1 MLKVDHCEKR
11 NKMARQYEIPV
22 GAQHISLLEPLHFKF
37 TTENEKIVSTTANV
51 YYVHRGIEKACC
63 TKFKFRQV
71 SFVVG
76 RVCGLCSI
84 SHSTAY
90 SQVAEKLIN
99 IEIPSR
105 AKYLRM
111 LVVELDRIHSH
122 LLCLSHVAEN
132 SGFEALFMKTMQY
145 REAFMEVLEAVCGN
159 RVQYD
164 FSIVGGVAR
173 DLRPELGFVIIE
185 RLKKFKPQLDELVD
199 IFQNNW
205 SLGLKN
211 KNAGAITREDA
222 MRLNVVGPFARAAG
236 LAIDVRNEA
245 QDLLPWKEVG
255 FRMVTETAGDA
266 YSRNLVRLREIYIS
280 MLMIENII
288 NGLPDSALM
297 TETKAFPDGE
307 AVVRLEAPRGELFY
321 YAKGNKTQ
329 ILERLKI
336 KAPTFSNVSAM
347 VEGFEGNEYGSVPAI
362 IASYD
367 PCLSCTSR

>member
-1 MLKVDHCEKR
+1 
-11 NKMARQYEIPV
+11 MARRYEIPL

-37 TTENEKIVSTTANV
+37 TTENEKIVSTSANV

-84 SHSTAY
+84 SHTTAY
-90 SQVAEKLIN
+90 SQVAEKLIK
-99 IEIPSR
+99 IDVPRR

-111 LVVELDRIHSH
+111 LVIELDRIHSH

-145 REAFMEVLEAVCGN
+145 RESFMELLEAVCGN
-159 RVQYD
+159 RIQYD

-173 DLRPELGFVIIE
+173 DLKPEIALMIRE

-205 SLGLKN
+205 TLSLKN
-211 KNAGAITREDA
+211 KNAGAITTEDA
-222 MRLNVVGPFARAAG
+222 IRLNVVGPFARAAG
-236 LAIDVRNEA
+236 LAVDVRNETE
-245 QDLLPWKEVG
+245 DLLPWKETG
-255 FRMVTETAGDA
+255 FNIVTETGGDA

-280 MLMIENII
+280 SRIIGNII
-288 NGLPDSALM
+288 NGLPESPLI

-307 AVVRLEAPRGELFY
+307 AVVRIEAPRGELFY

-336 KAPTFSNVSAM
+336 KAPTFSNIPAM
-347 VEGFEGNEYGSVPAI
+347 IEGFEENEYGSVPAI

>member
-1 MLKVDHCEKR
+1 MGKR
-11 NKMARQYEIPV
+11 YEIPL

-37 TTENEKIVSTTANV
+37 TTENEKITDTTANV
-51 YYVHRGIEKACC
+51 FYVHRGIEEACC
-63 TKFKFRQV
+63 SKFKFRQV

-90 SQVAEKLIN
+90 SQVAEKLVK
-99 IEIPSR
+99 IEIPQR

-111 LVVELDRIHSH
+111 LVIELDRIHSH
-122 LLCLSHVAEN
+122 MLCLSHVAEN
-132 SGFEALFMKTMQY
+132 AGFEALFMKTMQY
-145 REAFMEVLEAVCGN
+145 REFAMEMLEAVCGN
-159 RVQYD
+159 RIQYD

-173 DLRPELGFVIIE
+173 DLKPQVGQMILE

-199 IFQNNW
+199 IYTNNW
-205 SLGLKN
+205 TLALKT
-211 KNAGAITREDA
+211 KGAGTITKEDA
-222 MRLNVVGPFARAAG
+222 LRLDVVGPFARATG
-236 LAIDVRNEA
+236 LAVDVRNETE
-245 QDLLPWKEVG
+245 DLLPWKGAG
-255 FRMVTETAGDA
+255 FEIVTKTGGDA
-266 YSRNLVRLREIYIS
+266 HARNLVRLHELYIS
-280 MLMIENII
+280 MRIIENVIA
-288 NGLPDSALM
+288 GLPESELV

-329 ILERLKI
+329 VLERLKI
-336 KAPTFSNVSAM
+336 KAPTFSNVPAM
-347 VEGFEGNEYGSVPAI
+347 VEAFKGNEYGSAPAI

>member
-1 MLKVDHCEKR
+1 MGK
-11 NKMARQYEIPV
+11 QYEIPL

-37 TTENEKIVSTTANV
+37 TTENEKVVETTANV
-51 YYVHRGIEKACC
+51 SYVHRGIEQACC
-63 TKFKFRQV
+63 SKFKFRQV

-84 SHSTAY
+84 SHTTAY
-90 SQVAEKLIN
+90 SQVAEKLVK
-99 IEIPSR
+99 IEIPKR

-111 LVVELDRIHSH
+111 LVIELDRIHSH

-145 REAFMEVLEAVCGN
+145 REFSMELLEAVCGN
-159 RVQYD
+159 RIQYD

-173 DLRPELGFVIIE
+173 DLKPQIGQQIIE
-185 RLKKFKPQLDELVD
+185 RLKKFTPQLDELVD
-199 IFQNNW
+199 IYQNNW
-205 SLGLKN
+205 TLSLKN
-211 KNAGAITREDA
+211 KGAGAITKEDA
-222 MRLNVVGPFARAAG
+222 KRLNVVGPFARAAG
-236 LAIDVRNEA
+236 LAVDVRNETE
-245 QDLLPWKEVG
+245 DLLPWKEVG
-255 FRMVTETAGDA
+255 FEMVTETAGDVLA
-266 YSRNLVRLREIYIS
+266 RNMVRLRELYVSIR
-280 MLMIENII
+280 MINNII
-288 NGLPDSALM
+288 NGLPEGELI

-329 ILERLKI
+329 VLERLKI
-336 KAPTFSNVSAM
+336 KAPTFSNIPAM
-347 VEGFEGNEYGSVPAI
+347 VEAFRGNEYGSVPSI

>member
-1 MLKVDHCEKR
+1 MGK
-11 NKMARQYEIPV
+11 QYEIPV

-37 TTENEKIVSTTANV
+37 TTVNEKIKSTEANV
-51 YYVHRGIEKACC
+51 FYVHRGIELACC
-63 TKFKFRQV
+63 SKFKFRQV

-90 SQVAEKLIN
+90 SQVAEKLLK
-99 IEIPSR
+99 IEIPTR

-111 LVVELDRIHSH
+111 LVIELDRIHSH

-145 REAFMEVLEAVCGN
+145 REFSMELLEAVCGN

-164 FSIVGGVAR
+164 FAIVGGVSR
-173 DLRPELGFVIIE
+173 DLKPEIGRWILE
-185 RLKKFKPQLDELVD
+185 RMKSFMPQLEELVD
-199 IFQNNW
+199 IYQNNW
-205 SLGLKN
+205 TLSLKN
-211 KNAGAITREDA
+211 KGIGVLTKENA

-236 LAIDVRNEA
+236 LAIDVRNETE
-245 QDLLPWKEVG
+245 DLLPWKEVG
-255 FRMVTETAGDA
+255 FEMITDTAGDVHA
-266 YSRNLVRLREIYIS
+266 RNMLRLREIYVSIRI
-280 MLMIENII
+280 IENII
-288 NGLPDSALM
+288 NGLPESALI

-307 AVVRLEAPRGELFY
+307 ATVRLEAPRGELFY

-329 ILERLKI
+329 VLERLKI
-336 KAPTFSNVSAM
+336 KAPTFSNVGAM
-347 VEGFEGNEYGSVPAI
+347 AETFKGNEYGSVPAI

-367 PCLSCTSR
+367 PCLSCTAR

>member
-1 MLKVDHCEKR
+1 MGKE
-11 NKMARQYEIPV
+11 YEIPV

-37 TTENEKIVSTTANV
+37 TTENEKILRTEANV
-51 YYVHRGIEKACC
+51 FYVHRGIEKACC

-90 SQVAEKLIN
+90 SQVAEKLVK
-99 IEIPSR
+99 IEIPKR

-111 LVVELDRIHSH
+111 LVIELDRIHSH

-145 REAFMEVLEAVCGN
+145 REFSMELLEAVCGN
-159 RVQYD
+159 RIQYD
-164 FSIVGGVAR
+164 FAIVGGVAR
-173 DLRPELGFVIIE
+173 DLKPQVATQILQ
-185 RLKKFKPQLDELVD
+185 RLKHFMPQLEELVD
-199 IFQNNW
+199 IYKNNW
-205 SLGLKN
+205 TLSLKN
-211 KNAGAITREDA
+211 KGAGLITKETAR
-222 MRLNVVGPFARAAG
+222 RLNVVGPFARAAG
-236 LAIDVRNEA
+236 LEVDVRNETE
-245 QDLLPWKEVG
+245 DLLPWKEVG
-255 FRMVTETAGDA
+255 FEMVTEEAGDVYA
-266 YSRNLVRLREIYIS
+266 RNMVRLRELYVSIRI
-280 MLMIENII
+280 IENVI
-288 NGLPDSALM
+288 NGLPEGALI
-297 TETKAFPDGE
+297 TDTKAFPDGE

-336 KAPTFSNVSAM
+336 KAPTFSNVAAM
-347 VEGFEGNEYGSVPAI
+347 VEAFEGNEYGAAPAI

-367 PCLSCTSR
+367 PCLSCTAR

>member
-1 MLKVDHCEKR
+1 MG
-11 NKMARQYEIPV
+11 RQYEIPV

-37 TTENEKIVSTTANV
+37 TTENEKIIRTDANV
-51 YYVHRGIEKACC
+51 YYVHRGIEQACVS
-63 TKFKFRQV
+63 KFKFRQV

-84 SHSTAY
+84 SHTTAY
-90 SQVAEKLIN
+90 SQVAEKLLK
-99 IEIPSR
+99 IEIPKR

-111 LVVELDRIHSH
+111 LVIELDRIHSH

-145 REAFMEVLEAVCGN
+145 REFSMELLEAVCGN
-159 RVQYD
+159 RIQYD

-173 DLRPELGFVIIE
+173 DLKPEIGQLILQ
-185 RLKKFKPQLDELVD
+185 RLKTFMPQLEELVH
-199 IFQNNW
+199 IYETNW
-205 SLGLKN
+205 TLSLKN
-211 KNAGAITREDA
+211 KGVGVLTKEDA

-236 LAIDVRNEA
+236 LEVDVRNETE
-245 QDLLPWKEVG
+245 DLLPWKEVG
-255 FRMVTETAGDA
+255 FEMITDTAGDVHA
-266 YSRNLVRLREIYIS
+266 RNMIRLKEVYVSIRIIQ
-280 MLMIENII
+280 NII
-288 NGLPDSALM
+288 NGLPEGELV

-307 AVVRLEAPRGELFY
+307 ATVRLEAPRGELFY

-336 KAPTFSNVSAM
+336 KAPTFSNVAGM
-347 VEGFEGNEYGSVPAI
+347 VKAFEGNEYGSAPAI

-367 PCLSCTSR
+367 PCLSCTAR

>member
-1 MLKVDHCEKR
+1 
-11 NKMARQYEIPV
+11 
-22 GAQHISLLEPLHFKF
+22 
-37 TTENEKIVSTTANV
+37 
-51 YYVHRGIEKACC
+51 
-63 TKFKFRQV
+63 
-71 SFVVG
+71 
-76 RVCGLCSI
+76 VCGLCSI
-84 SHSTAY
+84 SHTTAY
-90 SQVAEKLIN
+90 SQVAEKLIR
-99 IEIPSR
+99 IEIPPR

-145 REAFMEVLEAVCGN
+145 REAFMELLEAVCGN

-173 DLRPELGFVIIE
+173 DLKPEIGLMILE
-185 RLKKFKPQLDELVD
+185 RLKNFKPQLDELVD

-205 SLGLKN
+205 TLGLKN
-211 KNAGAITREDA
+211 RKAGAITREDA
-222 MRLNVVGPFARAAG
+222 VRLNVVGPFARATG
-236 LAIDVRNEA
+236 LGVDVRNES
-245 QDLLPWKEVG
+245 QELLPWKEVG
-255 FRMVTETAGDA
+255 FKIITETGGDA
-266 YSRNLVRLREIYIS
+266 YARSLVRLREIHVSIR
-280 MLMIENII
+280 MIENII
-288 NGLPDSALM
+288 NGLPESALI

-307 AVVRLEAPRGELFY
+307 AVVRIEAPRGELFY

>member
-1 MLKVDHCEKR
+1 MGKL
-11 NKMARQYEIPV
+11 YEIPL

-37 TTENEKIVSTTANV
+37 TTENEKIIDTVANV
-51 YYVHRGIEKACC
+51 YYVHRGIEQACC
-63 TKFKFRQV
+63 SKFKFRQV

-76 RVCGLCSI
+76 RVCGLCSV
-84 SHSTAY
+84 SHTTAY
-90 SQVAEKLIN
+90 SQVAEKLVK
-99 IEIPSR
+99 IEIPRR

-111 LVVELDRIHSH
+111 LVIELDRIHSH

-145 REAFMEVLEAVCGN
+145 REFAMEMLEAVCGN
-159 RVQYD
+159 RIQYD

-173 DLRPELGFVIIE
+173 DLKPGVSKMILEK
-185 RLKKFKPQLDELVD
+185 LKTFKPQLDELVD
-199 IFQNNW
+199 IYQNNW
-205 SLGLKN
+205 TLSLKN
-211 KNAGAITREDA
+211 KGVGAITKEDA
-222 MRLNVVGPFARAAG
+222 LRLNVVGPFARATG
-236 LAIDVRNEA
+236 LAVDVRNETE
-245 QDLLPWKEVG
+245 DLLPWKEVG
-255 FRMVTETAGDA
+255 FEMVLDKAGDVHA
-266 YSRNLVRLREIYIS
+266 RNMVRLHELYVS
-280 MLMIENII
+280 MRIIENII
-288 NGLPDSALM
+288 SGLPESALV

-336 KAPTFSNVSAM
+336 KAPTFSNVPAM
-347 VEGFEGNEYGSVPAI
+347 VEAFKGNEYGSAPAI

>member
-1 MLKVDHCEKR
+1 MSK
-11 NKMARQYEIPV
+11 QYEIPV

-37 TTENEKIVSTTANV
+37 TTENEHIVDINANV

-63 TKFKFRQV
+63 SRFKFRQV

-84 SHSTAY
+84 SHTTAY

-99 IEIPSR
+99 IEIPRR
-105 AKYLRM
+105 AKYLRI
-111 LVVELDRIHSH
+111 LAVELDRIHSH

-145 REAFMEVLEAVCGN
+145 REAFMELLEAVCGN

-173 DLRPELGFVIIE
+173 DLKSEVAKRIFRSLKVFKGQLIELMEIY
-185 RLKKFKPQLDELVD
+185 R
-199 IFQNNW
+199 NNW
-205 SLGLKN
+205 SLSLKN
-211 KNAGAITREDA
+211 KNAGVISKEDA
-222 MRLNVVGPFARAAG
+222 IRLNVVGPFARAAG
-236 LAIDVRNEA
+236 LATDVRNDTE
-245 QDLLPWKEVG
+245 DLLPWKEVG
-255 FRMVTETAGDA
+255 FEIITETSGDV
-266 YSRNLVRLREIYIS
+266 YSRNLVRLREIEVSIRI
-280 MLMIENII
+280 IENVL
-288 NGLPDSALM
+288 NGLPESPLI
-297 TETKAFPDGE
+297 TETKAFPNGE
-307 AVVRLEAPRGELFY
+307 AVVRIEAPRGELFY

-336 KAPTFSNVSAM
+336 KAPTFSNIPAM
-347 VEGFEGNEYGSVPAI
+347 VEGFMGNEYGSVPAI

-367 PCLSCTSR
+367 PCLSCTAR

>member
-1 MLKVDHCEKR
+1 MGK
-11 NKMARQYEIPV
+11 QYEIPL

-37 TTENEKIVSTTANV
+37 TTENEKIIDTTANV
-51 YYVHRGIEKACC
+51 YYVHRGIEQACC
-63 TKFKFRQV
+63 SKFKFRQV

-90 SQVAEKLIN
+90 SQVAEKLLK
-99 IEIPSR
+99 IEIPIR

-111 LVVELDRIHSH
+111 LVIELDRIHSH

-145 REAFMEVLEAVCGN
+145 REFCMELLEAVCGN
-159 RVQYD
+159 RIQYD
-164 FSIVGGVAR
+164 FAIVGGVNR
-173 DLRPELGFVIIE
+173 DLKPEVGKMIIE
-185 RLKKFKPQLDELVD
+185 RLRKFKTQLNELVD
-199 IFQNNW
+199 IYQNNW
-205 SLGLKN
+205 TLSLKN
-211 KNAGAITREDA
+211 KGVGVISREDA

-236 LAIDVRNEA
+236 LAIDVRNETE
-245 QDLLPWKEVG
+245 DLLPWKAVG
-255 FRMVTETAGDA
+255 FEMVTDTAGDVYA
-266 YSRNLVRLREIYIS
+266 RNMVRLRELYVSILI
-280 MLMIENII
+280 IENII
-288 NGLPDSALM
+288 NGLPESALV

-336 KAPTFSNVSAM
+336 KAPTFSNVTAM
-347 VEGFEGNEYGSVPAI
+347 IEAFKGMEYGSVPAI

>member
-1 MLKVDHCEKR
+1 MGKL
-11 NKMARQYEIPV
+11 YEIPL

-37 TTENEKIVSTTANV
+37 TTENEKIIDTVANV
-51 YYVHRGIEKACC
+51 YYVHRGIEQACC
-63 TKFKFRQV
+63 SKFKFRQV

-76 RVCGLCSI
+76 RVCGLCSV
-84 SHSTAY
+84 SHTTAY
-90 SQVAEKLIN
+90 SQVAEKLVK
-99 IEIPSR
+99 IEIPRR

-111 LVVELDRIHSH
+111 LVIELDRIHSH

-145 REAFMEVLEAVCGN
+145 REFAMEMLEAVCGN
-159 RVQYD
+159 RIQYD

-173 DLRPELGFVIIE
+173 DLKPGVSKMILEK
-185 RLKKFKPQLDELVD
+185 LKTFKPQLDELVD
-199 IFQNNW
+199 IYQNNW
-205 SLGLKN
+205 TLSLKN
-211 KNAGAITREDA
+211 KGVGAITKEDA
-222 MRLNVVGPFARAAG
+222 LRLNVVGPFARATG
-236 LAIDVRNEA
+236 LAVDVRNETE
-245 QDLLPWKEVG
+245 DLLPWKEVG
-255 FRMVTETAGDA
+255 FEMVLDKAGDVHA
-266 YSRNLVRLREIYIS
+266 RNMVRLHELYVS
-280 MLMIENII
+280 MRIIENII
-288 NGLPDSALM
+288 NGLPESALV

-336 KAPTFSNVSAM
+336 KAPTFSNVPAM
-347 VEGFEGNEYGSVPAI
+347 VEAFKGNEYGSAPAI